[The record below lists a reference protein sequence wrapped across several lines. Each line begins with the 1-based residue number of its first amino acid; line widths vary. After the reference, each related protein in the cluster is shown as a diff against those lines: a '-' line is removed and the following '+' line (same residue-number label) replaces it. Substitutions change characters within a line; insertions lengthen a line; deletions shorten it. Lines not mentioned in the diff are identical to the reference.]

1 MPTFRG
7 YSRLMQLAGVDR
19 PDNPVVP
26 PYIEV
31 NDITSLT
38 TSQLDSLKVGDLV
51 VKITGN
57 EKHGYHVSYKDSTK
71 GELSLVYA
79 DHSNVEEVYFE
90 KVEGV
95 WTYII
100 TENTHIGS

>member
-1 MPTFRG
+1 
-7 YSRLMQLAGVDR
+7 MQLSGIDR
-19 PDNPVVP
+19 PIAPVEP
-26 PYIEV
+26 PVMEV
-31 NDITSLT
+31 NDITALT
-38 TSQLDSLKVGDLV
+38 AQQLDSLKPGDSV
-51 VKITGN
+51 IKITGN
-57 EKHGYHVSYKDSTK
+57 EKHAYTVSYKDSTK

-79 DHSNVEEVYFE
+79 DHNNVEEVYFE